1 MRIILLV
8 ATNLA
13 FLQIFAQDTVI
24 SKYGDT
30 SDTKTLEEI
39 IVSASRMREKL
50 LRSPVSIEKESEG
63 HFAGSA
69 APSFFD
75 ALQSMKGVQMI
86 TPSLGFRV
94 INTRGFANTT
104 NVRFAQLVDGM
115 DVQSPHIGAPVGN
128 ALGPTDL
135 DIKSV
140 EVIPGAASALYG
152 MNTINGMAN
161 FFTKNP
167 FESKGIS
174 VLQRTGVNHVSSTSS
189 GLRLFS
195 ETALRFSH
203 IVSPRFAFKFN
214 GSFSKGYDW
223 VADDHTDLN
232 ALANSSTGLNEGFNP
247 GTDPVNGYGNESS
260 NRRTLSLLGKN

>member
-1 MRIILLV
+1 MQSESIMMRLFLIVILSLV
-8 ATNLA
+8 
-13 FLQIFAQDTVI
+13 FLQVFAQDT
-24 SKYGDT
+24 STENYSDT
-30 SDTKTLEEI
+30 SYTKTLEEI

-50 LRSPVSIEKESEG
+50 LQSPVSIEKESEG
-63 HFAGSA
+63 YFVRSA
-69 APSFFD
+69 TSSFFD

-86 TPSLGFRV
+86 TPSMGFRV

-140 EVIPGAASALYG
+140 EVIPGAASTLYG

-167 FESKGIS
+167 FESEGIS
-174 VLQRTGVNHVSSTSS
+174 VLQRTGVNHISSTNSDLS
-189 GLRLFS
+189 LFS

-203 IVSPRFAFKFN
+203 IVSPKFAFKFN

-232 ALANSSTGLNEGFNP
+232 ALANGSIGLTGDTN
-247 GTDPVNGYGNESS
+247 
-260 NRRTLSLLGKN
+260 